1 MENPVRSYECF
12 CLRCQMAFWNE
23 IEMRIVQRSLVLA
36 LFGADFAYGK
46 TTFDNSLYE
55 QIIRRKDV

>member
-1 MENPVRSYECF
+1 MNVSALGGRW
-12 CLRCQMAFWNE
+12 LGG